1 MGTALRRRDILPYTI
16 TESPEPQKS
25 LLKALWSRPRRK
37 NNTFCTVTGSTGS
50 GKSYGNIFFGYM
62 LDVDSVGNHEFCEED
77 IIFDPIEFV
86 EKVPR
91 PKRIG
96 HFFMKDEIQLDAHA
110 RTSMSTINK
119 ILGDVMSTIRF
130 KREILFFNLPSETQL
145 DPQIRLLR
153 FGNFEFSGVDDSMEF
168 SRFTFDQLNYPKK
181 ADTKNNKEK
190 KISRNPLVLWNN
202 HENDYLTLDY
212 YTDDLKLYLP
222 FHKKDFAKLLKRYD
236 EKKDEYLMGKFEKF
250 KQKLLEV
257 AATQRNENDT
267 LEKQLDY
274 IDKHK
279 EEFMGG
285 KKLSLVAIQKHL
297 KVPISM
303 AKMIRAEYHNTHSV
317 NKKETKS
324 ERSKYIE
331 LLTKKRN
338 ELKNL

>member
-1 MGTALRRRDILPYTI
+1 MTEDRKRRDILPYTI
-16 TESPEPQKS
+16 TESPEPQRS
-25 LLKALWSRPRRK
+25 LLKSLWARPRRK

-62 LDVDSVGNHEFCEED
+62 LDVDSLGNHEFCEDD
-77 IIFDPIEFV
+77 IIFDPIDFV
-86 EKVPR
+86 DKVPR

-153 FGNFEFSGVDDSMEF
+153 YGNFEFKGVDDSMEY
-168 SRFTFDQLNYPKK
+168 STFNFDMLNYPKK
-181 ADTKNNKEK
+181 ADTKNVKEK
-190 KISRNPLVLWNN
+190 KISRDPLVLWNN
-202 HENDYLTLDY
+202 TENDYLTLDY
-212 YTDDLKLYLP
+212 YDDLKLYLP
-222 FHKKDFAKLLKRYD
+222 FHRKDFAHLLKRYD
-236 EKKDEYLMGKFEKF
+236 EKKDDYLMGQFDKYK
-250 KQKLLEV
+250 KKLKEYI
-257 AATQRNENDT
+257 NSKSDENNS
-267 LEKQLDY
+267 LEKQLNY
-274 IDKHK
+274 IDKNR
-279 EEFMGG
+279 EEFGEG
-285 KKLSLVAIQKHL
+285 KKLSLVAIQK
-297 KVPISM
+297 KFSVPISM
-303 AKMIRAEYHNTHSV
+303 AKMIRSEYHNTHSID
-317 NKKETKS
+317 KKEAKS